1 MRFQERAVAD
11 VRLLQRSLALSFLL
25 KLISTADSY
34 FISKELELIRRIGAA
49 NHASILTAS
58 TVIASPT

>member
-58 TVIASPT
+58 NVIASPT